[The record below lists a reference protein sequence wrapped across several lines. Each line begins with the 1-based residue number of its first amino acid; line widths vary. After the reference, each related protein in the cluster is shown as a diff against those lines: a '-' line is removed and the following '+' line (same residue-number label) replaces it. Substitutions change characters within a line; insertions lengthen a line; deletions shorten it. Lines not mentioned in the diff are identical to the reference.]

1 VAQRGA
7 ASQDC
12 VDHARLDPKLPLS
25 SWRGGEGAGGREGGS
40 HLSNRPHPHRTFDAA
55 LAARLHVR
63 ANAARWDVSLE
74 RFSTALTLA
83 VEKHSSPDASPDAI
97 ERLAESLHL
106 EDLALSIACAD
117 GHDSAWNDFITNH
130 QSELNR
136 AAIAIAGGPH
146 GQDLA
151 DALIADLFG
160 LDPKGTGRR
169 SLFEYFHG
177 RSKLSTWL
185 RALLSRRHIDALRAG
200 RRTTSLDA
208 VERPDELFDPR
219 ALIPPPPD
227 PDRTRLT
234 TALQR
239 ALDAALSGLE
249 PQDRLRLAYYHVD
262 EMTLAQIGRQLGEH
276 EATVSRKLT
285 RIRQTLRERIDAAL
299 RDELRLG
306 PDEIRACY
314 RQALEDGTV
323 SARGLRLVVSAEE
336 NAAPAPA
343 ARMDS

>member
-1 VAQRGA
+1 MLLS
-7 ASQDC
+7 ASD
-12 VDHARLDPKLPLS
+12 RPLS
-25 SWRGGEGAGGREGGS
+25 
-40 HLSNRPHPHRTFDAA
+40 LDAA
-55 LAARLHVR
+55 LMSRLYVR
-63 ANAARWDVSLE
+63 ANAARWDVSVE
-74 RFSTALTLA
+74 RFAVALTRA
-83 VEKHSSPDASPDAI
+83 VAKHAPMDASPDAI
-97 ERLAESLHL
+97 ERLSDSLHL
-106 EDLALSIACAD
+106 EDFALAVACAE
-117 GHDSAWNDFITNH
+117 GHETAWNAFITGY

-136 AAIAIAGGPH
+136 AAAAIAGGPH

-160 LDPKGTGRR
+160 LDSKGTGRR
-169 SLFEYFHG
+169 SLFDYFHG

-185 RALLSRRHIDALRAG
+185 RALLSRRHIDTLRAG

-219 ALIPPPPD
+219 ALTPASPD
-227 PDRTRLT
+227 PDRGRLSQ
-234 TALQR
+234 ALQR
-239 ALDAALSGLE
+239 ALDAALSALE

-285 RIRQTLRERIDAAL
+285 RIRQTLRERIDAVL

-306 PDEIRACY
+306 PEEIKACY

-336 NAAPAPA
+336 DPVPAPTPDRA
-343 ARMDS
+343 SLSSGRQESTPDTF

>member
-1 VAQRGA
+1 MSTTSDQPR
-7 ASQDC
+7 S
-12 VDHARLDPKLPLS
+12 
-25 SWRGGEGAGGREGGS
+25 
-40 HLSNRPHPHRTFDAA
+40 HRTLDAA
-55 LAARLHVR
+55 LVARLHVR
-63 ANAARWDVSLE
+63 AHAARWDVSVD
-74 RFSTALTLA
+74 RFCLALTHA
-83 VEKHSSPDASPDAI
+83 VAKHSGPDAPDDAI
-97 ERLAESLHL
+97 ERQAESLHL
-106 EDLALSIACAD
+106 EDLALAVACAD
-117 GHDSAWNDFITNH
+117 GHDPAWNAFITGY
-130 QSELNR
+130 QPELNR
-136 AAIAIAGGPH
+136 AAVAIAGGPR

-160 LDPKGTGRR
+160 LDAKGTGRR
-169 SLFEYFHG
+169 SLFDYFHG

-208 VERPDELFDPR
+208 VERPDELLDAR
-219 ALIPPPPD
+219 ALTLAPPD
-227 PDRTRLT
+227 PDPDRGRLAA
-234 TALQR
+234 ALQQ

-314 RQALEDGTV
+314 RQVLEDGTV
-323 SARGLRLVVSAEE
+323 SVRGLRLVVSAGENEE
-336 NAAPAPA
+336 NAAPASLSSGRKPGL
-343 ARMDS
+343 RGGRQESTPDTF

>member
-1 VAQRGA
+1 
-7 ASQDC
+7 
-12 VDHARLDPKLPLS
+12 LS
-25 SWRGGEGAGGREGGS
+25 D
-40 HLSNRPHPHRTFDAA
+40 RPHSPCTLNAT
-55 LAARLHVR
+55 LVARLHVR
-63 ANAARWDVSLE
+63 AHAARWDISID
-74 RFSTALTLA
+74 RFSLALTHA
-83 VEKHSSPDASPDAI
+83 VAKHSSPDAPPDAV

-106 EDLALSIACAD
+106 EDLALALACAD
-117 GHDSAWNDFITNH
+117 GHEPAWNAFITGY
-130 QSELNR
+130 QPELNR
-136 AAIAIAGGPH
+136 AAVAIAGGPH
-146 GQDLA
+146 GQDLS

-169 SLFEYFHG
+169 RSLFDYFHG

-208 VERPDELFDPR
+208 SERPDELLNAH
-219 ALIPPPPD
+219 ALTPSPPDADPD
-227 PDRTRLT
+227 PDRGRLAA
-234 TALQR
+234 ALQQ
-239 ALDAALSGLE
+239 ALDAALSALE

-306 PDEIRACY
+306 PEEIRACY

-323 SARGLRLVVSAEE
+323 SARGLRLVVSAGENAGE
-336 NAAPAPA
+336 NAADNAAPSAPA
-343 ARMDS
+343 SVSSGRKPGLQSGQQESTPDTF

>member
-1 VAQRGA
+1 
-7 ASQDC
+7 
-12 VDHARLDPKLPLS
+12 LS
-25 SWRGGEGAGGREGGS
+25 D
-40 HLSNRPHPHRTFDAA
+40 HPHSHRTLDTA
-55 LAARLHVR
+55 LVARLHVR
-63 ANAARWDVSLE
+63 ANAARWDVSVE
-74 RFSTALTLA
+74 RFATALTHA
-83 VEKHSSPDASPDAI
+83 VAKHAAANADASSSAI
-97 ERLAESLHL
+97 ERLTESLHL
-106 EDLALSIACAD
+106 EDLALAVACAD
-117 GHDSAWNDFITNH
+117 GHDSAWNAFITGY
-130 QSELNR
+130 QPELNR
-136 AAIAIAGGPH
+136 AAVAIAGGPH

-160 LDPKGTGRR
+160 LDRKETGRRR

-208 VERPDELFDPR
+208 VERPDELFDAR
-219 ALIPPPPD
+219 ALTPEPPD
-227 PDRTRLT
+227 PDRARLA
-234 TALQR
+234 TALQQ
-239 ALDAALSGLE
+239 ALDTALNGLE

-276 EATVSRKLT
+276 EATVSRRLT

-306 PDEIRACY
+306 PDEIKDCY

-323 SARGLRLVVSAEE
+323 SAPGLRLVVSSADDTG
-336 NAAPAPA
+336 APSPGLSSG
-343 ARMDS
+343 RQSKMKGGRQESTPDTF

>member
-1 VAQRGA
+1 MSPTSDQ
-7 ASQDC
+7 
-12 VDHARLDPKLPLS
+12 
-25 SWRGGEGAGGREGGS
+25 S
-40 HLSNRPHPHRTFDAA
+40 HSPCTLDAA
-55 LAARLHVR
+55 LVARLHVR
-63 ANAARWDVSLE
+63 AHAARWDVSVE
-74 RFSTALTLA
+74 RFGVALAGA
-83 VEKHSSPDASPDAI
+83 VAKHAGADAPGDAV
-97 ERLAESLHL
+97 ERLADSLHL
-106 EDLALSIACAD
+106 EDLALAVACAE
-117 GHDSAWNDFITNH
+117 GHEAAWGAFITGY
-130 QSELNR
+130 QPELNR
-136 AAIAIAGGPH
+136 AAVAIAGGPH

-160 LDPKGTGRR
+160 LDAKGTGRR
-169 SLFEYFHG
+169 SLFDYFHG

-208 VERPDELFDPR
+208 VERPDELFDARTLTP
-219 ALIPPPPD
+219 APPD
-227 PDRTRLT
+227 PDRGRLAA
-234 TALQR
+234 ALQQ
-239 ALDAALSGLE
+239 ALDAAFSGLE

-306 PDEIRACY
+306 PEEISACF

-323 SARGLRLVVSAEE
+323 SARGLRLVVSVEE
-336 NAAPAPA
+336 NAAPASLPSG
-343 ARMDS
+343 RKSGPQGGPTSGRQESTPDTF

>member
-1 VAQRGA
+1 M
-7 ASQDC
+7 
-12 VDHARLDPKLPLS
+12 
-25 SWRGGEGAGGREGGS
+25 
-40 HLSNRPHPHRTFDAA
+40 
-55 LAARLHVR
+55 ARLHVR
-63 ANAARWDVSLE
+63 AHAARWDVSVE
-74 RFSTALTLA
+74 RFGVALAGA
-83 VEKHSSPDASPDAI
+83 VAKHAAADAAGDAV

-106 EDLALSIACAD
+106 EDLALAVACAE
-117 GHDSAWNDFITNH
+117 GHDAAWNAFITGY
-130 QSELNR
+130 QPELNR
-136 AAIAIAGGPH
+136 AAVAIAGGSH

-160 LDPKGTGRR
+160 LDAKGTGRR
-169 SLFEYFHG
+169 SLFDYFHG

-208 VERPDELFDPR
+208 VERPDELFDAR
-219 ALIPPPPD
+219 ALTPAPPD
-227 PDRTRLT
+227 PDRGRLAA
-234 TALQR
+234 ALQQ

-306 PDEIRACY
+306 PEEIKACY

-336 NAAPAPA
+336 NSAPASLSDGGKRAAAATERA
-343 ARMDS
+343 ARIDS

>member
-1 VAQRGA
+1 MSDLPHSHR
-7 ASQDC
+7 S
-12 VDHARLDPKLPLS
+12 LDATLV
-25 SWRGGEGAGGREGGS
+25 
-40 HLSNRPHPHRTFDAA
+40 
-55 LAARLHVR
+55 ARLHVR
-63 ANAARWDVSLE
+63 AHAARWDVSVQ
-74 RFSTALTLA
+74 RFGLALATAIA
-83 VEKHSSPDASPDAI
+83 KHAPPDASADAI
-97 ERLAESLHL
+97 ERLTDSLHL
-106 EDLALSIACAD
+106 EDLSLAVACAE
-117 GHDSAWNDFITNH
+117 GHEAAWNAFITGY
-130 QSELNR
+130 QPELNR
-136 AAIAIAGGPH
+136 AAVAIAGGPH

-160 LDPKGTGRR
+160 LDAKGTGRR

-208 VERPDELFDPR
+208 VERPDELFDTRSLTP
-219 ALIPPPPD
+219 APPD
-227 PDRTRLT
+227 PDRGRLA
-234 TALQR
+234 TALQQ
-239 ALDAALSGLE
+239 ALDRALSGLE

-285 RIRQTLRERIDAAL
+285 RIRQTLRERIDAVL

-306 PDEIRACY
+306 PDEIKDCF

-323 SARGLRLVVSAEE
+323 SARGLRLVVSTEE
-336 NAAPAPA
+336 HAGNPGVGASGRQESRP
-343 ARMDS
+343 DTF

>member
-1 VAQRGA
+1 LST
-7 ASQDC
+7 ASD
-12 VDHARLDPKLPLS
+12 
-25 SWRGGEGAGGREGGS
+25 
-40 HLSNRPHPHRTFDAA
+40 RPHSHRTLDASVV
-55 LAARLHVR
+55 ARLHVR
-63 ANAARWDVSLE
+63 AHAARWDVSIE
-74 RFSTALTLA
+74 HFSLALTRA
-83 VEKHSSPDASPDAI
+83 VAKHVGADAPGDAA

-106 EDLALSIACAD
+106 EDLALAVACAE
-117 GHDSAWNDFITNH
+117 GHEPAWNAFIASH
-130 QSELNR
+130 QSDLNR
-136 AAIAIAGGPH
+136 AAVAIAGGPH

-160 LDPKGTGRR
+160 LDAKGTGQRR
-169 SLFEYFHG
+169 SLFDYFHG

-208 VERPDELFDPR
+208 VERPDELLDSR
-219 ALIPPPPD
+219 AGRSTPSDPD
-227 PDRTRLT
+227 PDRGRLAA
-234 TALQR
+234 ALQQ
-239 ALDAALSGLE
+239 ALDAALSALE

-306 PDEIRACY
+306 PEEIKACY
-314 RQALEDGTV
+314 RQALEDGTI

-336 NAAPAPA
+336 QGGRQESSP
-343 ARMDS
+343 DTF

>member
-1 VAQRGA
+1 LI
-7 ASQDC
+7 D
-12 VDHARLDPKLPLS
+12 
-25 SWRGGEGAGGREGGS
+25 
-40 HLSNRPHPHRTFDAA
+40 RPHSPRTLNAT
-55 LAARLHVR
+55 LVARLHVR
-63 ANAARWDVSLE
+63 AHAARWDISID
-74 RFSTALTLA
+74 RFSLALTHA
-83 VEKHSSPDASPDAI
+83 VAKHSSPDASPDAV

-106 EDLALSIACAD
+106 EDLALALACAD
-117 GHDSAWNDFITNH
+117 GHEAAWTAFITSY
-130 QSELNR
+130 QPELNR
-136 AAIAIAGGPH
+136 AAVAIAGGPH
-146 GQDLA
+146 GQDLS

-169 SLFEYFHG
+169 QSLFDYFHG

-208 VERPDELFDPR
+208 VERPDELLSAH
-219 ALIPPPPD
+219 ALTLSPPDSDPPD
-227 PDRTRLT
+227 PDRGRLT
-234 TALQR
+234 AALQQ
-239 ALDAALSGLE
+239 ALDAALSALE
-249 PQDRLRLAYYHVD
+249 PQDRLRLAYYHID

-336 NAAPAPA
+336 NTGENAGETAAPSASASVSSGRKPGLQGG
-343 ARMDS
+343 RQESTPDTF

>member
-1 VAQRGA
+1 M
-7 ASQDC
+7 
-12 VDHARLDPKLPLS
+12 
-25 SWRGGEGAGGREGGS
+25 
-40 HLSNRPHPHRTFDAA
+40 NRTADLPHRPLDAA

-63 ANAARWDVSLE
+63 AHAARWDVSVE
-74 RFSTALTLA
+74 RFGIALARA
-83 VEKHSSPDASPDAI
+83 VAKHTTPDAPADVA
-97 ERLAESLHL
+97 ERLTDSLHL
-106 EDLALSIACAD
+106 EDLALAVACAD
-117 GHDSAWNDFITNH
+117 GHEAAWNAFITGY

-136 AAIAIAGGPH
+136 AAVAIAGGPH

-160 LDPKGTGRR
+160 LDAKGTGRR

-208 VERPDELFDPR
+208 VERPDELFD
-219 ALIPPPPD
+219 ALTSTSPAPD
-227 PDRTRLT
+227 PDRGRLAA
-234 TALQR
+234 ALQQ
-239 ALDAALSGLE
+239 ALDSALAAME

-285 RIRQTLRERIDAAL
+285 RIRQTLRDRIDAAL

-306 PDEIRACY
+306 PEEIRACY
-314 RQALEDGTV
+314 RQALEDGAV

-336 NAAPAPA
+336 NVAAAGPSGGPPAEHQSGRQEPTP
-343 ARMDS
+343 DTF

>member
-1 VAQRGA
+1 
-7 ASQDC
+7 
-12 VDHARLDPKLPLS
+12 LS
-25 SWRGGEGAGGREGGS
+25 DQ
-40 HLSNRPHPHRTFDAA
+40 PHSHRTLDASLVA
-55 LAARLHVR
+55 SLHVR
-63 ANAARWDVSLE
+63 AHAARWDVSVE
-74 RFSTALTLA
+74 RFGAALARAVAKHATADTSPAA
-83 VEKHSSPDASPDAI
+83 V

-106 EDLALSIACAD
+106 EDLALAVACAE
-117 GHDSAWNDFITNH
+117 GHEPAWTAFITGY
-130 QSELNR
+130 QPELNR
-136 AAIAIAGGPH
+136 AAAAIAGGPH

-160 LDPKGTGRR
+160 LDTKGTGRR
-169 SLFEYFHG
+169 SLFDYFHG

-208 VERPDELFDPR
+208 VERPDELIGAHAH
-219 ALIPPPPD
+219 ALAPSQTVPVPD
-227 PDRTRLT
+227 PDRGRLAA
-234 TALQR
+234 ALQQ

-285 RIRQTLRERIDAAL
+285 RIRQTLRERIDGAL

-306 PDEIRACY
+306 PEEIKACY

-336 NAAPAPA
+336 NPTAAPAPVA
-343 ARMDS
+343 ALAPSPAEAPASLSTGRQGAKPPLQSGRQESTPDTF

>member
-1 VAQRGA
+1 MSTTSDQ
-7 ASQDC
+7 
-12 VDHARLDPKLPLS
+12 
-25 SWRGGEGAGGREGGS
+25 S
-40 HLSNRPHPHRTFDAA
+40 HSHCTLDAA
-55 LAARLHVR
+55 LVARLHVR
-63 ANAARWDVSLE
+63 AHAARWDVSVE
-74 RFSTALTLA
+74 RFGVALARAVAKHASARRTADA
-83 VEKHSSPDASPDAI
+83 VE
-97 ERLAESLHL
+97 RLTESLHL
-106 EDLALSIACAD
+106 EDLALAVACAE
-117 GHDSAWNDFITNH
+117 GHEAAWNAFITGY
-130 QSELNR
+130 QPELNR
-136 AAIAIAGGPH
+136 AAVAIAGGPH

-160 LDPKGTGRR
+160 LDAKGTGRR
-169 SLFEYFHG
+169 SLFDYFHG

-208 VERPDELFDPR
+208 VERPDELFDAR
-219 ALIPPPPD
+219 ALTPAPPD
-227 PDRTRLT
+227 PDRGRLAA
-234 TALQR
+234 ALQQ

-306 PDEIRACY
+306 PEEIRACY

-323 SARGLRLVVSAEE
+323 SARGLRLVVS
-336 NAAPAPA
+336 
-343 ARMDS
+343 RG

>member
-1 VAQRGA
+1 MT
-7 ASQDC
+7 S
-12 VDHARLDPKLPLS
+12 DHPHSTLDATLVARLHQRAHAARWEVSVD
-25 SWRGGEGAGGREGGS
+25 RFG
-40 HLSNRPHPHRTFDAA
+40 AA
-55 LAARLHVR
+55 LAQ
-63 ANAARWDVSLE
+63 
-74 RFSTALTLA
+74 A
-83 VEKHSSPDASPDAI
+83 VAKHASPNASATEI
-97 ERLAESLHL
+97 ERLAEALHL
-106 EDLALSIACAD
+106 EDLALAAACAA
-117 GHDSAWNDFITNH
+117 GHEAAWDAFIKGY
-130 QSELNR
+130 QPELSR

-169 SLFEYFHG
+169 SLFDYFHG

-208 VERPDELFDPR
+208 IERPDEVFDAR
-219 ALIPPPPD
+219 AQVPSPPD
-227 PDRTRLT
+227 PDRGRLAA
-234 TALQR
+234 ALQQ
-239 ALDAALSGLE
+239 ALDAALSALE
-249 PQDRLRLAYYHVD
+249 PRDRLRLAYYHVD

-306 PDEIRACY
+306 PEEIRDCY

-323 SARGLRLVVSAEE
+323 SARGLRLVVSTDEHE
-336 NAAPAPA
+336 GLPGA
-343 ARMDS
+343 ARIDS

>member
-1 VAQRGA
+1 MSTTSDQ
-7 ASQDC
+7 
-12 VDHARLDPKLPLS
+12 
-25 SWRGGEGAGGREGGS
+25 
-40 HLSNRPHPHRTFDAA
+40 PHSPCTLDAA
-55 LAARLHVR
+55 LVARVHAR
-63 ANAARWDVSLE
+63 AHAARWDVSVE
-74 RFSTALTLA
+74 RFGVALARAVAKHAGADAPGDA
-83 VEKHSSPDASPDAI
+83 VE
-97 ERLAESLHL
+97 RLTESLHL
-106 EDLALSIACAD
+106 EDLALAVACAE
-117 GHDSAWNDFITNH
+117 GYEAAWEAFITGY
-130 QSELNR
+130 QPELNR
-136 AAIAIAGGPH
+136 AAVAIAGGSH

-160 LDPKGTGRR
+160 LDAKGSGRR

-185 RALLSRRHIDALRAG
+185 RALLSRRHIDTLRAG

-208 VERPDELFDPR
+208 VERPDELFGTR
-219 ALIPPPPD
+219 ALTPPASEPD
-227 PDRTRLT
+227 PDRGRLAA
-234 TALQR
+234 ALQQ
-239 ALDAALSGLE
+239 ALDAALSSLE

-285 RIRQTLRERIDAAL
+285 RIRQTLRDRIDTAL

-323 SARGLRLVVSAEE
+323 SAGGLRLVVSPDED
-336 NAAPAPA
+336 AAPASLSGGRKVRPQGG
-343 ARMDS
+343 RQESTPDTF

>member
-1 VAQRGA
+1 
-7 ASQDC
+7 
-12 VDHARLDPKLPLS
+12 
-25 SWRGGEGAGGREGGS
+25 
-40 HLSNRPHPHRTFDAA
+40 
-55 LAARLHVR
+55 
-63 ANAARWDVSLE
+63 VSVE
-74 RFSTALTLA
+74 RFSIALA
-83 VEKHSSPDASPDAI
+83 RSVAKHAPPDASPDAI

-106 EDLALSIACAD
+106 EDLALSLACAD
-117 GHDSAWNDFITNH
+117 GHEPAWNAFMTAYQPD
-130 QSELNR
+130 LNR

-151 DALIADLFG
+151 DALTADLFG
-160 LDPKGTGRR
+160 LDAKGTGQRR
-169 SLFEYFHG
+169 SLFDYFHG

-208 VERPDELFDPR
+208 MERPDELFDSAR
-219 ALIPPPPD
+219 ALTPAPATAPPD
-227 PDRTRLT
+227 LAPDRGRLAA
-234 TALQR
+234 ALQQ
-239 ALDAALSGLE
+239 ALDAALSALE

-299 RDELRLG
+299 RELRLG
-306 PDEIRACY
+306 PEEIRACY

-323 SARGLRLVVSAEE
+323 SAHGLRLGVSADAET
-336 NAAPAPA
+336 APTSLSSGPRTGSQAGRQSGRQESTP
-343 ARMDS
+343 DTF

>member
-1 VAQRGA
+1 L
-7 ASQDC
+7 
-12 VDHARLDPKLPLS
+12 HLS
-25 SWRGGEGAGGREGGS
+25 S
-40 HLSNRPHPHRTFDAA
+40 LDTA
-55 LAARLHVR
+55 LVTRLHVR
-63 ANAARWDVSLE
+63 AHAARWDVSVE
-74 RFSTALTLA
+74 RFSSALARAIAKHLSA
-83 VEKHSSPDASPDAI
+83 AALPESVERFTD
-97 ERLAESLHL
+97 SLHL
-106 EDLALSIACAD
+106 EDLALALACAEGHEEAWTHFIACYQAD
-117 GHDSAWNDFITNH
+117 
-130 QSELNR
+130 LNR
-136 AAIAIAGGPH
+136 AAASIAGGPH

-151 DALIADLFG
+151 DSLIADLFG
-160 LDPKGTGRR
+160 LDTKGTGRR
-169 SLFEYFHG
+169 SLFDYFHG

-208 VERPDELFDPR
+208 VERPDELLNKH
-219 ALIPPPPD
+219 ALTAAAPGADPD
-227 PDRTRLT
+227 PDRGRLAAALEQALD
-234 TALQR
+234 TALS
-239 ALDAALSGLE
+239 ALE

-306 PDEIRACY
+306 PDEIKACW

-336 NAAPAPA
+336 SAAPA
-343 ARMDS
+343 ARADS